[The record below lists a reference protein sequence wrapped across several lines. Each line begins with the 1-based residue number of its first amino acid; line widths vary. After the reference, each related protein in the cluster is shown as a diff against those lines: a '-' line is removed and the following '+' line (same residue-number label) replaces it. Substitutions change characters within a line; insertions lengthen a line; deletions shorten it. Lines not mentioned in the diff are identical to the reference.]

1 MKNTLKKAALILV
14 LFLGGCSSITFIYNQ
29 FDNLFPWYLQSYVE
43 LDRDQKKYLDEL
55 LIPFFQWHRVEEM
68 PKYAQIIGDLELAI
82 NDEVNLES
90 IALITHNVEESWFR
104 LEDQMI
110 MWATPLARELSD
122 EQITKFI
129 QVLRTKTTQSE
140 KKLLVRNDQVYQ
152 SDSYKSLRKNLRRF
166 MGSLTKD
173 QLELVK
179 ITSKE
184 MRRVDGERIQS
195 RKAFIEKLNLI
206 LQRRQGWEERL
217 EKITHSDDL
226 VAENYQSTSDSNTDL
241 IQQLLVAI
249 LNSRNDKQDQKL
261 RTQLSRYKA
270 DINSLTQ

>member
-29 FDNLFPWYLQSYVE
+29 FDNLFPWYLQSYVD

-55 LIPFFQWHRVEEM
+55 LTPFFQWHRVEEM

-82 NDEVNLES
+82 NDEIDIES

-122 EQITKFI
+122 EQINKFI
-129 QVLRTKTTQSE
+129 QVLKTKTTQSE
-140 KKLLVRNDQVYQ
+140 KKLLARNDQVYQ

-173 QLELVK
+173 QLDLVK
-179 ITSKE
+179 ITSQE
-184 MRRVDGERIQS
+184 MRRVDAERIQS
-195 RKAFIEKLNLI
+195 RKAFNEKLSLI
-206 LQRRQGWEERL
+206 LQREQGWEERL
-217 EKITHSDDL
+217 KKITHNDEL
-226 VAENYQSTSDSNTDL
+226 VAENYQSTYAFNTDL
-241 IQQLLVAI
+241 IQHLLVAI

-261 RTQLSRYKA
+261 RTQLARYKA
-270 DINSLTQ
+270 DINSLAN

>member
-29 FDNLFPWYLQSYVE
+29 FDNLFPWYLQSYVD

-82 NDEVNLES
+82 NDEVDLES

-206 LQRRQGWEERL
+206 LQRGQGWEERL

-226 VAENYQSTSDSNTDL
+226 VAENYQSTYDSNTDL

>member
-1 MKNTLKKAALILV
+1 MKHTLKKAALILV

-29 FDNLFPWYLQSYVE
+29 FDNLFPWYLQSYVD

-55 LIPFFQWHRVEEM
+55 LTPFFQWHRVEEM

-82 NDEVNLES
+82 NDEIDIES

-129 QVLRTKTTQSE
+129 QVLKTKTTQSE

-173 QLELVK
+173 QLDLVK
-179 ITSKE
+179 ITSKK
-184 MRRVDGERIQS
+184 MKRVDAERTKS
-195 RKAFIEKLNLI
+195 RKAFNEKLSLI
-206 LQRRQGWEERL
+206 LQREQGWEERL
-217 EKITHSDDL
+217 KKITHSDDL
-226 VAENYQSTSDSNTDL
+226 VAENYQSTYAFNTDL
-241 IQQLLVAI
+241 IQHLLVAI

-261 RTQLSRYKA
+261 RTQLARYKA
-270 DINSLTQ
+270 DINTLAN

>member
-1 MKNTLKKAALILV
+1 MKQTLKKAALILV

-29 FDNLFPWYLQSYVE
+29 FDNLFPWYLQSYVD

-55 LIPFFQWHRVEEM
+55 LTPFFQWHRVEEM

-82 NDEVNLES
+82 NDEVDLES

-129 QVLRTKTTQSE
+129 QVLKTKTTQSE

-173 QLELVK
+173 QLDLVK
-179 ITSKE
+179 VTSKE
-184 MRRVDGERIQS
+184 MRRVDAERIQS
-195 RKAFIEKLNLI
+195 RKAFNEKLSLI
-206 LQRRQGWEERL
+206 LQREQGWEERL
-217 EKITHSDDL
+217 KKITHNDEL
-226 VAENYQSTSDSNTDL
+226 VAENYQSTYAFNTDL
-241 IQQLLVAI
+241 IQHLLVAI

-261 RTQLSRYKA
+261 RTQLARYKA
-270 DINSLTQ
+270 DINSLAN

>member
-29 FDNLFPWYLQSYVE
+29 FDNLFPWYLESYVD
-43 LDRDQKKYLDEL
+43 LDRDQKQYLDEL
-55 LIPFFQWHRVEEM
+55 LTPFFQWHRVEEM

-82 NDEVNLES
+82 NDEVDIEN

-129 QVLRTKTTQSE
+129 QVLKTKTTQSE
-140 KKLLVRNDQVYQ
+140 KKLLLRNDQVYQ

-166 MGSLTKD
+166 MGSMTKD

-179 ITSKE
+179 ITSQE

-195 RKAFIEKLNLI
+195 RKAFNEKLSLI
-206 LQRRQGWEERL
+206 LQREQGWEENL
-217 EKITHSDDL
+217 KKITHSDES
-226 VAENYQSTSDSNTDL
+226 VSENYQSTYAFNTDL

-249 LNSRNDKQDQKL
+249 LNSRNDKQDKKL

-270 DINSLTQ
+270 DINSLNK

>member
-1 MKNTLKKAALILV
+1 MKNTLKKAALILT

-29 FDNLFPWYLQSYVE
+29 FDNLFPWYLQSYVD

-55 LIPFFQWHRVEEM
+55 LTPFFQWHRVEEM

-82 NDEVNLES
+82 NDEIDIES

-122 EQITKFI
+122 EQINKFI
-129 QVLRTKTTQSE
+129 QVLKTKTTQSE
-140 KKLLVRNDQVYQ
+140 KKLLARNDQVYQ

-173 QLELVK
+173 QLDLVK
-179 ITSKE
+179 ITSQE
-184 MRRVDGERIQS
+184 MRRVDAERIQS
-195 RKAFIEKLNLI
+195 RKAFNEKLSLI
-206 LQRRQGWEERL
+206 LQREQGWEERL
-217 EKITHSDDL
+217 KKITHNDEL
-226 VAENYQSTSDSNTDL
+226 VAENYQSTYAFNTDL
-241 IQQLLVAI
+241 IQHLLVAI

-261 RTQLSRYKA
+261 RTQLARYKA
-270 DINSLTQ
+270 DINSLAN

>member
-1 MKNTLKKAALILV
+1 LV

-29 FDNLFPWYLQSYVE
+29 FDNLFPWYLESYVD
-43 LDRDQKKYLDEL
+43 LDRDQKQYLDEL
-55 LIPFFQWHRVEEM
+55 LTPFFQWHRVEEM

-82 NDEVNLES
+82 NDEVDIEN

-129 QVLRTKTTQSE
+129 QVLKTKTTQSE
-140 KKLLVRNDQVYQ
+140 KKLLLRNDQVYQ

-166 MGSLTKD
+166 MGSMTKD

-179 ITSKE
+179 ITSQE

-195 RKAFIEKLNLI
+195 RKAFNEKLSLI
-206 LQRRQGWEERL
+206 LQREQGWEENL
-217 EKITHSDDL
+217 KKITHSDES
-226 VAENYQSTSDSNTDL
+226 VSENYQSTYAFNTDL

-249 LNSRNDKQDQKL
+249 LNSRNDKQDKKL

-270 DINSLTQ
+270 DINSLNK

>member
-1 MKNTLKKAALILV
+1 
-14 LFLGGCSSITFIYNQ
+14 
-29 FDNLFPWYLQSYVE
+29 
-43 LDRDQKKYLDEL
+43 
-55 LIPFFQWHRVEEM
+55 
-68 PKYAQIIGDLELAI
+68 
-82 NDEVNLES
+82 
-90 IALITHNVEESWFR
+90 
-104 LEDQMI
+104 

-129 QVLRTKTTQSE
+129 QVLKTKTTQSE

-173 QLELVK
+173 QLDLVK

-195 RKAFIEKLNLI
+195 RKAFIEKLSLI
-206 LQRRQGWEERL
+206 LQREQGWEEKL
-217 EKITHSDDL
+217 KKITHSDEL
-226 VAENYQSTSDSNTDL
+226 VAENYQLTNAFNTDL
-241 IQQLLVAI
+241 IQHLLVAI

-270 DINSLTQ
+270 DIISLTN

>member
-1 MKNTLKKAALILV
+1 MKNTLKKAALILT

-29 FDNLFPWYLQSYVE
+29 FDNLFPWYLQSYVD

-55 LIPFFQWHRVEEM
+55 LTPFFQWHRVEEM

-82 NDEVNLES
+82 NDEIDIES

-122 EQITKFI
+122 EQINKFI
-129 QVLRTKTTQSE
+129 QVLKTKTTQSE
-140 KKLLVRNDQVYQ
+140 KKLLLRNDQVYQ

-179 ITSKE
+179 ITSQE
-184 MRRVDGERIQS
+184 MRRVDAERIQS
-195 RKAFIEKLNLI
+195 RKAFNEKLSLI
-206 LQRRQGWEERL
+206 LQREQGWEERL
-217 EKITHSDDL
+217 KKITHNDEL
-226 VAENYQSTSDSNTDL
+226 VAENYQSTYAFNTDL

-249 LNSRNDKQDQKL
+249 LNSRNDKQDKKL

-270 DINSLTQ
+270 DINSLNK

>member
-29 FDNLFPWYLQSYVE
+29 FDNLFPWYLQSYVD

-55 LIPFFQWHRVEEM
+55 LTPFFQWHRMEEM

-82 NDEVNLES
+82 NDEIDIES

-122 EQITKFI
+122 EQINKFI
-129 QVLRTKTTQSE
+129 QVLKTKTTQSE
-140 KKLLVRNDQVYQ
+140 KKLLARNDQVYQ

-173 QLELVK
+173 QLDLVK
-179 ITSKE
+179 ITSQE
-184 MRRVDGERIQS
+184 MRRVDAERIQS
-195 RKAFIEKLNLI
+195 RKAFNEKLSLI
-206 LQRRQGWEERL
+206 LQREQGWEERL
-217 EKITHSDDL
+217 KKITHNDEL
-226 VAENYQSTSDSNTDL
+226 VAENYQSTYAFNTDL

-249 LNSRNDKQDQKL
+249 LNSRNDKQDKKL

-270 DINSLTQ
+270 DINSLNK

>member
-14 LFLGGCSSITFIYNQ
+14 LFLGGCSSITFIYKQ
-29 FDNLFPWYLQSYVE
+29 FDNLFPWYLQSYVD

-55 LIPFFQWHRVEEM
+55 LTPFFQWHRVEEM

-82 NDEVNLES
+82 NDEVDIES

-122 EQITKFI
+122 EQINKFI
-129 QVLRTKTTQSE
+129 QVLKTKTTQSE
-140 KKLLVRNDQVYQ
+140 KKLLARNDQVYQ

-173 QLELVK
+173 QLDLVK
-179 ITSKE
+179 ITSQE
-184 MRRVDGERIQS
+184 MRRVDAERIQS
-195 RKAFIEKLNLI
+195 RKAFNEKLSLI
-206 LQRRQGWEERL
+206 LQREQGWEENL
-217 EKITHSDDL
+217 KKITHSDES
-226 VAENYQSTSDSNTDL
+226 VSENYQSTYAFNTDL

-249 LNSRNDKQDQKL
+249 LNSRNDKQDKKL

-270 DINSLTQ
+270 DINSLNK

>member
-1 MKNTLKKAALILV
+1 MKHTLKKAALILV

-29 FDNLFPWYLQSYVE
+29 FDNLFPWYLQSYVD

-55 LIPFFQWHRVEEM
+55 LTPFFQWHRVEEM

-82 NDEVNLES
+82 NDEIDIES

-122 EQITKFI
+122 EQINKFI
-129 QVLRTKTTQSE
+129 QVLKTKTTQSE
-140 KKLLVRNDQVYQ
+140 KKLLARNDQVYQ

-173 QLELVK
+173 QLDLVK
-179 ITSKE
+179 ITSQE
-184 MRRVDGERIQS
+184 MRRVDAERIQS
-195 RKAFIEKLNLI
+195 RKAFNEKLSLI
-206 LQRRQGWEERL
+206 LQREQGWEERL
-217 EKITHSDDL
+217 KKITHNDEL
-226 VAENYQSTSDSNTDL
+226 VAENYQSTYAFNTDL

-249 LNSRNDKQDQKL
+249 LNSRNDKQDKKL

-270 DINSLTQ
+270 DINSLNK

>member
-29 FDNLFPWYLQSYVE
+29 FDNLFPLYLQSYVE

-206 LQRRQGWEERL
+206 LQRGQGWEERL

-226 VAENYQSTSDSNTDL
+226 VAENYQSTYDSNTDL

>member
-29 FDNLFPWYLQSYVE
+29 FDNLFPWYLQSYVD

-55 LIPFFQWHRVEEM
+55 LTPFFQWHRVEEM

-82 NDEVNLES
+82 NDEVDIES

-129 QVLRTKTTQSE
+129 QVLKTKTTQSE

-173 QLELVK
+173 QLDLVK

-184 MRRVDGERIQS
+184 MRRVDAERIQS
-195 RKAFIEKLNLI
+195 RKAFNEKLSLI
-206 LQRRQGWEERL
+206 LQREQGWEERL
-217 EKITHSDDL
+217 KKITHNDEL
-226 VAENYQSTSDSNTDL
+226 VAENYQSTYAFNTDL

-249 LNSRNDKQDQKL
+249 LNSRNDKQDKKL

-270 DINSLTQ
+270 DINSLNK

>member
-29 FDNLFPWYLQSYVE
+29 FDNLFPWYLQSYVD

-55 LIPFFQWHRVEEM
+55 LTPFFQWHRVEEM

-82 NDEVNLES
+82 NDEIDIES

-122 EQITKFI
+122 EQINKFI
-129 QVLRTKTTQSE
+129 QVLKTKTTQSE
-140 KKLLVRNDQVYQ
+140 KKLLARNDQVYQ

-173 QLELVK
+173 QLDLVK
-179 ITSKE
+179 ITSQE
-184 MRRVDGERIQS
+184 MRRVDAERIQS
-195 RKAFIEKLNLI
+195 RKAFNEKLSLI
-206 LQRRQGWEERL
+206 LQREQGWEERL
-217 EKITHSDDL
+217 KKITHNDEL
-226 VAENYQSTSDSNTDL
+226 VAENYQSTYAFNTDL

-249 LNSRNDKQDQKL
+249 LNSRNDKQDKKL

-270 DINSLTQ
+270 DINSLNK

>member
-29 FDNLFPWYLQSYVE
+29 FDNLFPWYLESYVD
-43 LDRDQKKYLDEL
+43 LDRDQKQYLDEL
-55 LIPFFQWHRVEEM
+55 LTPFFQWHRVEEM

-82 NDEVNLES
+82 NDEVDIEN

-122 EQITKFI
+122 EQINKFI
-129 QVLRTKTTQSE
+129 QVLKTKTTQSE
-140 KKLLVRNDQVYQ
+140 KKLLARNDQVYQ

-173 QLELVK
+173 QLDLVK
-179 ITSKE
+179 ITSQE
-184 MRRVDGERIQS
+184 MRRVDAERIQS
-195 RKAFIEKLNLI
+195 RKAFNEKLSLI
-206 LQRRQGWEERL
+206 LQREQGWEERL
-217 EKITHSDDL
+217 KKITHNDEL
-226 VAENYQSTSDSNTDL
+226 VAENYQSTYAFNTDL

-249 LNSRNDKQDQKL
+249 LNSRNDKQDKKL

-270 DINSLTQ
+270 DINSLNK

>member
-82 NDEVNLES
+82 NDEVDLES

-206 LQRRQGWEERL
+206 LQRGQGWEERL

-226 VAENYQSTSDSNTDL
+226 VAENYQSTYDSNTEL

>member
-1 MKNTLKKAALILV
+1 MKHTLKKAALILV

-29 FDNLFPWYLQSYVE
+29 FDNLFPWYLQSYVD

-55 LIPFFQWHRVEEM
+55 LTPFFQWHRVEEM

-82 NDEVNLES
+82 NDEIDIES

-129 QVLRTKTTQSE
+129 QVLKTKTTQSE

-173 QLELVK
+173 QLDLVK

-184 MRRVDGERIQS
+184 MKRVDAERIQS
-195 RKAFIEKLNLI
+195 RKAFNEKLSLI
-206 LQRRQGWEERL
+206 LQREQGWEERL
-217 EKITHSDDL
+217 KKITHNDES
-226 VAENYQSTSDSNTDL
+226 VAENYQSTYAFNTDL

-249 LNSRNDKQDQKL
+249 LNSRNDKQDKKL

-270 DINSLTQ
+270 DINSLNK

>member
-29 FDNLFPWYLQSYVE
+29 FDNLFPWYLQSYVD

-55 LIPFFQWHRVEEM
+55 LTPFFQWHRVEEM

-82 NDEVNLES
+82 NDEIDIES

-110 MWATPLARELSD
+110 MWAIPLARELSD

-129 QVLRTKTTQSE
+129 QVLKTKTTQSE
-140 KKLLVRNDQVYQ
+140 KKLLLRNDQVYQ

-166 MGSLTKD
+166 MGSMTKD

-179 ITSKE
+179 ITSQE

-195 RKAFIEKLNLI
+195 RKAFNEKLSLI
-206 LQRRQGWEERL
+206 LQREQGWEERL
-217 EKITHSDDL
+217 KKITHNDEL
-226 VAENYQSTSDSNTDL
+226 VAENYQSTYAFNTDL

-249 LNSRNDKQDQKL
+249 LNSRNDKQDKKL

-270 DINSLTQ
+270 DINSLNK

>member
-1 MKNTLKKAALILV
+1 MKHTLKKAALILV

-29 FDNLFPWYLQSYVE
+29 FDNLFPWYLQSYVD

-55 LIPFFQWHRVEEM
+55 LTPFFQWHRVEEM

-82 NDEVNLES
+82 NDEIDIES

-122 EQITKFI
+122 EQINKFI
-129 QVLRTKTTQSE
+129 QVLKTKTTQSE

-173 QLELVK
+173 QLDLVK

-184 MRRVDGERIQS
+184 MRRVDAERIQS
-195 RKAFIEKLNLI
+195 RKAFNEKLSLI
-206 LQRRQGWEERL
+206 LQREQGWEERL
-217 EKITHSDDL
+217 KKITHSDDL
-226 VAENYQSTSDSNTDL
+226 VAENYQSTYAFNTDL

-249 LNSRNDKQDQKL
+249 LNSRNDKQDKKL

-270 DINSLTQ
+270 DINSLNK

>member
-226 VAENYQSTSDSNTDL
+226 VAENYQSTYDSNTDL

>member
-1 MKNTLKKAALILV
+1 MKNTLKKAALILT

-29 FDNLFPWYLQSYVE
+29 FDNLFPWYLQSYVD

-55 LIPFFQWHRVEEM
+55 LTPFFQWHRVEEM

-82 NDEVNLES
+82 NDEIDIES

-122 EQITKFI
+122 EQINKFI
-129 QVLRTKTTQSE
+129 QVLKTKTTQSE
-140 KKLLVRNDQVYQ
+140 KKLLARNDQVYQ

-179 ITSKE
+179 ITSQE
-184 MRRVDGERIQS
+184 MRRVDAERIQS
-195 RKAFIEKLNLI
+195 RKAFNEKLSLI
-206 LQRRQGWEERL
+206 LQREQGWEERL
-217 EKITHSDDL
+217 KKITHNDEL
-226 VAENYQSTSDSNTDL
+226 VAENYQSTYAFNTDL

-249 LNSRNDKQDQKL
+249 LNSRNDKQDKKL

-270 DINSLTQ
+270 DINSLNK

>member
-1 MKNTLKKAALILV
+1 MKHTLKKAALILV

-29 FDNLFPWYLQSYVE
+29 FDNLFPWYLESYVD
-43 LDRDQKKYLDEL
+43 LDRDQKQYLDEL
-55 LIPFFQWHRVEEM
+55 LTPFFQWHRVEEM

-82 NDEVNLES
+82 NDEVDIEN

-129 QVLRTKTTQSE
+129 QVLKTKTTQSE
-140 KKLLVRNDQVYQ
+140 KKLLLRNDQVYQ

-166 MGSLTKD
+166 MGSMTKD

-179 ITSKE
+179 ITSQE

-195 RKAFIEKLNLI
+195 RKAFNEKLSLI
-206 LQRRQGWEERL
+206 LQREQGWEERL
-217 EKITHSDDL
+217 KKITHNDEL
-226 VAENYQSTSDSNTDL
+226 VAENYQSTYAFNTDL

-249 LNSRNDKQDQKL
+249 LNSRNDKQDKKL

-270 DINSLTQ
+270 DINSLNK

>member
-29 FDNLFPWYLQSYVE
+29 FDNLFPWYLESYVD
-43 LDRDQKKYLDEL
+43 LDRDQKQYLDEL
-55 LIPFFQWHRVEEM
+55 LTPFFQWHRVEEM

-82 NDEVNLES
+82 NDEVDIEN

-129 QVLRTKTTQSE
+129 QVLKTKTTQSE
-140 KKLLVRNDQVYQ
+140 KKLLLRNDQVYQ

-166 MGSLTKD
+166 MGSMTKD

-179 ITSKE
+179 ITSQE

-195 RKAFIEKLNLI
+195 RKAFNEKLSLI
-206 LQRRQGWEERL
+206 LQREQGWEENL
-217 EKITHSDDL
+217 KKITHSYES
-226 VAENYQSTSDSNTDL
+226 VSENYQSTYAFNTDL

-249 LNSRNDKQDQKL
+249 LNSRNDKQDKKL

-270 DINSLTQ
+270 DINSLNK

>member
-1 MKNTLKKAALILV
+1 MKQTLKKAALILV

-29 FDNLFPWYLQSYVE
+29 FDNLFPWYLQSYVD

-55 LIPFFQWHRVEEM
+55 LTPFFQWHRVEEM

-82 NDEVNLES
+82 NDEVDIEN

-129 QVLRTKTTQSE
+129 QVLKTKTTQSE

-173 QLELVK
+173 QLDLVK
-179 ITSKE
+179 IASKK
-184 MRRVDGERIQS
+184 MKRVDAERIQS
-195 RKAFIEKLNLI
+195 RKAFNERLSLI
-206 LQRRQGWEERL
+206 LQREQGWEERL
-217 EKITHSDDL
+217 KKITHNDEL
-226 VAENYQSTSDSNTDL
+226 VAENYQSTYAFNTDL

-249 LNSRNDKQDQKL
+249 LNSRNDKQDKKL

-270 DINSLTQ
+270 DINSLNK

>member
-29 FDNLFPWYLQSYVE
+29 FDNLFPWYLQSYVD

-55 LIPFFQWHRVEEM
+55 LTPFFQWHRVEEM

-82 NDEVNLES
+82 NDEIDIES

-122 EQITKFI
+122 EQINKFI
-129 QVLRTKTTQSE
+129 QVLKTKTTQSE
-140 KKLLVRNDQVYQ
+140 KKLLARNDQVYQ

-173 QLELVK
+173 QLDLVK
-179 ITSKE
+179 ITSQE
-184 MRRVDGERIQS
+184 MRRVDAERIQS
-195 RKAFIEKLNLI
+195 RKAFNEKLSLI
-206 LQRRQGWEERL
+206 LQREQGWEERL
-217 EKITHSDDL
+217 EKITHSDEL
-226 VAENYQSTSDSNTDL
+226 VAENYQSTYDFNTVL

-249 LNSRNDKQDQKL
+249 LNSRNDKQDKKL
-261 RTQLSRYKA
+261 RTQLSRYKS
-270 DINSLTQ
+270 DINSLNK